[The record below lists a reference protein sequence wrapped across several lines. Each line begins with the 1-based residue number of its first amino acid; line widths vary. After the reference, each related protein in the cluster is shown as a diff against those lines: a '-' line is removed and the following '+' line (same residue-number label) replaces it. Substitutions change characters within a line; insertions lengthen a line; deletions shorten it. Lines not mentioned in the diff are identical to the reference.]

1 MAFHILGGILVFI
14 IWRIAGMPS
23 PGVLGRL
30 IPLAWLTAGIVYGR
44 GNPSKASV
52 QLLGISL
59 LLCMFWA
66 AGPGMFIISASS
78 ALLALFPGLI
88 KVSRRRL
95 GILMAVIPLAPL
107 ILILV
112 PFTGD
117 EPHYARITEE
127 LFPGGDGS
135 FQDYYHQAG
144 DPGGGF
150 RHHQS
155 LYPAMMLP
163 GYPGGI
169 TGIRLMNML
178 FALGA
183 VTALSRTLRDSGFR
197 KWRELSLLALL
208 TMPGSGVLGLVY
220 PGWLAVAVFV
230 SAVYMF
236 LRDRRSVWVLAAAVV
251 LVLLKI
257 RFAGLSLG
265 LLLALMLEYRGR
277 KRANIA
283 LLLLSFAA
291 AGLLFDLVFLGG
303 RVFWVRYGNIEFL
316 RTVLVQPLYRSSH
329 LLLAMFSTLLDIE
342 SGLLWKA
349 PWVLAALAGL
359 PALRRERRYLFRWLG
374 LPGLLYLLVLIY
386 WTGMNWSGMP
396 TPAGRML
403 LPLLPLL
410 LASLGMV
417 MKRAGVR
424 VLVWLSMA
432 AGAVYY
438 CHPLLRMNHA
448 DGTDALVSS
457 LAGTAASLTGWLP
470 SAVRF
475 DLPVFLFWG
484 LFSAAVVWMIARRSG
499 KTAYMLAAGFGL
511 LCLAAGTP
519 VTRWEAED
527 LPSSMKDF
535 CQFYPRDTDPEE
547 RKYWMFSAQR
557 MLRLHRREDAI
568 RIPVHRHLGD
578 QAEVEITYRS
588 LGEGRGPGIRLSCGG
603 WSDSLFSISN
613 MRQPPAWTTRI
624 RDASLERRP
633 ENLRELRWSL
643 KMPVSADTLLI
654 EIIPAAGP
662 DHDLH
667 GIYLDAVTVR

>member
-1 MAFHILGGILVFI
+1 
-14 IWRIAGMPS
+14 MPS

-30 IPLAWLTAGIVYGR
+30 IPLAWLITAIVYGKGDR
-44 GNPSKASV
+44 PAASV

-59 LLCMFWA
+59 LLCLFWA
-66 AGPGMFIISASS
+66 AAPGMFIISSSS
-78 ALLALFPGLI
+78 ALLALFPGLM

-95 GILMAVIPLAPL
+95 GLLMAVIPLAPMVL
-107 ILILV
+107 VLV

-127 LFPGGDGS
+127 LFPGGAGR
-135 FQDYYHQAG
+135 FQEYQHQAG
-144 DPGGGF
+144 DPGEGF

-155 LYPAMMLP
+155 LYPALMLP
-163 GYPGGI
+163 GYPGGM

-183 VTALSRTLRDSGFR
+183 LTVLSRTLRDSGFR
-197 KWRELSLLALL
+197 KWRELSLLGLL
-208 TMPGSGVLGLVY
+208 TMPGSGVMGLVY

-236 LRDRRSVWVLAAAVV
+236 LRGRRSIWILAAAGA
-251 LVLLKI
+251 LVLIKI

-265 LLLALMLEYRGR
+265 LLLALLLEYRGR
-277 KRANIA
+277 RRATIA
-283 LLLLSFAA
+283 LLLLSIAA

-329 LLLAMFSTLLDIE
+329 LLLALFSTLLDIE

-349 PWVLAALAGL
+349 PWVLAGLAGL
-359 PALRRERRYLFRWLG
+359 PALRRERRDLFRWLG

-417 MKRAGVR
+417 LKRAGVR
-424 VLVWLSMA
+424 VLVWVSMA

-448 DGTDALVSS
+448 DGTDALASS
-457 LAGTAASLTGWLP
+457 LSGAAGSLTGWVP

-475 DLPVFLFWG
+475 SLPVFLVWA
-484 LFSAAVVWMIARRSG
+484 LVSAVVVWMIARSSG
-499 KTAYMLAAGFGL
+499 KTGYILAAGFGL
-511 LCLAAGTP
+511 LCLAGGTP
-519 VTRWEAED
+519 GNRWEAED
-527 LPSSMKDF
+527 IPASMKDF
-535 CQFYPRDTDPEE
+535 CQFYPRETEPEH
-547 RKYWMFSAQR
+547 RKYWMFSTQR
-557 MLRLHRREDAI
+557 MLRLHREEDAV
-568 RIPVHRHLGD
+568 RIPVHRDLGD
-578 QAEVEITYRS
+578 MAEVEITYRS
-588 LGEGRGPGIRLSCGG
+588 LGEGRGPGIRLTCGG

-613 MRQPPAWTTRI
+613 MQDPPDWTTRI
-624 RDASLERRP
+624 REASLERRP

-643 KMPVSADTLLI
+643 EMPVTADTLLI
-654 EIIPAAGP
+654 EVIPAAGP

-667 GIYLDAVTVR
+667 GIYLDAVTLR